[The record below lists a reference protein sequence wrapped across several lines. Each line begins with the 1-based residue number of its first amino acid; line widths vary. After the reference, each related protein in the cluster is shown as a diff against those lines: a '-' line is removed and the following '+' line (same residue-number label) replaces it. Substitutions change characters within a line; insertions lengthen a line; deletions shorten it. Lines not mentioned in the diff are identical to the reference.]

1 MGKAKHP
8 NASMTEMSKLMGDAW
23 KALDAGVKKTYQ
35 DRAAKEKSEYDTK
48 LATYKKTPEYAAHTA
63 RVQEQKIKDTKTKFR
78 KDENAPKRPMSGYF
92 LWMNSAD
99 GRAAYVAANPTATP
113 AQIGK
118 ALGEQWK
125 TVDEAVKQKYQKQFE
140 EAKKQ
145 YKVELEAYQK
155 TDSYKKYEE
164 EKQAFKAGQS
174 AKRKKL
180 EGKVDEAKKKAK
192 KTNQ

>member
-35 DRAAKEKSEYDTK
+35 DRAAKEKAEYTS
-48 LATYKKTPEYAAHTA
+48 LLETYKKTPEYAAHTA

-92 LWMNSAD
+92 LWMHEE
-99 GRAAYVAANPTATP
+99 GRPAYVAANPSASP
-113 AQIGK
+113 SEIGK

-125 TVDEAVKQKYQKQFE
+125 NVSEAVKQKYKTKFD

-145 YKVELEAYQK
+145 YQVELGEYKK

-164 EKQAFKAGQS
+164 EKQAFKDEQS
-174 AKRKKL
+174 KKRKKL
-180 EGKVDEAKKKAK
+180 EGKVDKPKKKAK